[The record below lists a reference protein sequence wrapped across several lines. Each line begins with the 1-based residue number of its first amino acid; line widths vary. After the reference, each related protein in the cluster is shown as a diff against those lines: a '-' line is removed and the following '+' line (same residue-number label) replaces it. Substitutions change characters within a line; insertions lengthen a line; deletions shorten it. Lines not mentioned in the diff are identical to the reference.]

1 MTAPVPNRLT
11 VAEVATRFGVG
22 EPTVRR
28 WIAAGEL
35 PALCLGGRAGYRIR
49 PEDVA
54 AFERRRATVAIDAAG
69 EGAGRS
75 PKGTRR

>member
-1 MTAPVPNRLT
+1 MSDHSVARLT
-11 VAEVATRFGVG
+11 VAEVAGRLGVSDV
-22 EPTVRR
+22 TVRR

-35 PALCLGGRAGYRIR
+35 AALRIGGRAGYRIR